1 MKGYA
6 TAGCR
11 PCRVINPSK
20 IGSMT
25 QVLQTRQCP
34 ECGTAFQAQQ
44 AKNGRTKEHCSRKCY
59 LKAWSRKNKEWKA
72 EREADTRNQLPV
84 APVCKKCGEPKSWV
98 KDVSAVRGYRFRCVP
113 CRQAACHSR
122 YHAMSTEERRA
133 QHLKSYNPEKQRRT
147 VLKRMFGITPEQW
160 DEMHKRQ
167 GGVCWMCGHDGKGI
181 HRYDRLLVDH
191 CHSTGEVRGLLCHHC
206 NAGLGHFKD
215 DPLLLQRA
223 IDYLNGGNRSLIS
236 AVLLSN
242 DEGSVDGREP
252 NSSPD
257 ADSGFFRERA

>member
-1 MKGYA
+1 MKEFA

-11 PCRVINPSK
+11 PCRLINPRK

-44 AKNGRTKEHCSRKCY
+44 AKNGRTKEHCSKKCY

-84 APVCKKCGEPKSWV
+84 APVCKKCGEPKAWV
-98 KDVSAVRGYRFRCVP
+98 KDASSVRGYRFKCVP
-113 CRQAACHSR
+113 CRKATCAANYYSR
-122 YHAMSTEERRA
+122 SPEERKEIY
-133 QHLKSYNPEKQRRT
+133 LKNYDPEKQRRIM
-147 VLKRMFGITPEQW
+147 LKSKFGITLEQW
-160 DEMHKRQ
+160 DEIYERQ

-181 HRYDRLLVDH
+181 HKWNRLMVDH

-223 IDYLNGGNRSLIS
+223 MDYLNGGNRDLVS
-236 AVLLSN
+236 AVLHASN
-242 DEGSVDGREP
+242 ASDGDGRVA
-252 NSSPD
+252 NSSATTD
-257 ADSGFFRERA
+257 T